1 LSPDNLL
8 SFRRQQFAD
17 LRAHLDFGDRPEAPL
32 RALPRDHGCDDHFQ
46 HQKIAQ
52 IPRTSGFA
60 TEKLFKERNTSMT
73 QKLKKSGWWSVVLG
87 PVLATMVLAIGMA
100 AQDQYQ
106 QQDDPPSRV
115 ARIGYMEGSV
125 SFQPAG
131 ETEWVQAVANRPMTT
146 GDKIWAD
153 KDSRAELQLGS
164 AVIRLSANT
173 GFSFLNLDDHTAQ
186 IQLTSGTIN
195 IRVRRLDQNDI
206 FEIDTPNLAFSV
218 TQPGSYRVE
227 ASEDGTYS
235 VVSPREGGG
244 QATGNGQTY
253 TLHAGQRGTFSG
265 TDSLNA
271 DVIEISGADQFD
283 NWAYN
288 RDHRYDNSR
297 SARYLSHDVVG
308 YEDLD
313 DNGDWRDDSNYGH
326 VWYPNRVEAGWAP
339 YHQGHWEW
347 IAPWG
352 YTWVDDSSWGYA
364 PFHYG
369 RWVTVGGRWGWVAG
383 PVEVQAVYAP
393 ALVVFIGGGGGR
405 GVGIGVGFGGDVGW
419 FPLGPREVYVP
430 SYHVSR
436 EYVNRVNISNT
447 TVNTTTV
454 TNIYNTTII
463 NNNTNNTT
471 ITNVT
476 YANRNVQGA
485 VTVVPQRAFAS
496 AQPVARAA
504 VVVNAQ
510 QIAAAPVSARVAV
523 APTRESVLGAKAAT
537 ANHVTAPPPAVMNRP
552 VIAKTTPPPPPVPFA
567 KQQQALAEHPGQP
580 LAKHEVQTLRPAATA
595 AAAQPMVKVAP
606 PGKPATP
613 TMGRPAS
620 QPGNQPGSQPNAGRP
635 GQPASNPPANQPSN
649 RPGNQPAPNE
659 RPGQPGNQPN
669 AGRPGQPASNPPA
682 NQPSNRPGNQP
693 APTPSQPNNRP
704 DTNRPPTAQPNN
716 RPETNQPNNRPEA
729 NRPPAA
735 QPNNRPVPQP
745 NQPAPSQPNN
755 RPEANRPPAAQP
767 NNRPEPNQ
775 PNNRPETNRPPA
787 TPPNNRPTPQNS
799 QPEPP
804 RPQTNRPEPT
814 PRNTP
819 PPAAQPN
826 NRPEP
831 NRNQPAPAPRPQPPA
846 PPERQQQQQQQ
857 RTPPPAASR
866 PTPPPPPAATK
877 PAPQRPLT
885 PEEKKQEE
893 ERKKREQQK
902 PPGE

>member
-1 LSPDNLL
+1 
-8 SFRRQQFAD
+8 
-17 LRAHLDFGDRPEAPL
+17 
-32 RALPRDHGCDDHFQ
+32 
-46 HQKIAQ
+46 
-52 IPRTSGFA
+52 
-60 TEKLFKERNTSMT
+60 MT

-87 PVLATMVLAIGMA
+87 LVLATMVLPIRVA

-131 ETEWVQAVANRPMTT
+131 ETEWVQAVPNRPMTT

-206 FEIDTPNLAFSV
+206 FEIDTPNLAFSI
-218 TQPGSYRVE
+218 TQPGNYRLE

-297 SARYLSHDVVG
+297 SAQYLSHDVVG

-313 DNGDWRDDSNYGH
+313 DNGDWRDDSHYGH
-326 VWYPNRVEAGWAP
+326 VWYPSHVEAGWAP
-339 YHQGHWEW
+339 YHQGHWDW

-383 PVEVQAVYAP
+383 PVEVRAVYAP
-393 ALVVFIGGGGGR
+393 ALVVFIGGGGG
-405 GVGIGVGFGGDVGW
+405 GGGIGIGFGGNVGW
-419 FPLGPREVYVP
+419 FPLGPREVFVP

-454 TNIYNTTII
+454 TNVYNTTII
-463 NNNTNNTT
+463 NNNTSNTT

-504 VVVNAQ
+504 VVVDAR

-567 KQQQALAEHPGQP
+567 KQQQALAAHPGQP
-580 LAKHEVQTLRPAATA
+580 LAKHEVQTLRPAAAA

-613 TMGRPAS
+613 TMGRPAN
-620 QPGNQPGSQPNAGRP
+620 QPGN
-635 GQPASNPPANQPSN
+635 
-649 RPGNQPAPNE
+649 
-659 RPGQPGNQPN
+659 QPGNQPN
-669 AGRPGQPASNPPA
+669 AGRPGQPASNQPA
-682 NQPSNRPGNQP
+682 NQPANRPGNQP
-693 APTPSQPNNRP
+693 APTERPGAAVPAQP
-704 DTNRPPTAQPNN
+704 NRPPSAQPNQPAPAQPNN
-716 RPETNQPNNRPEA
+716 RPEM

-735 QPNNRPVPQP
+735 QPNNRPAPQP
-745 NQPAPSQPNN
+745 NQPAPAQPNNRPDVNRPPAAQPNNRPALQPNQPAPAQPNNRPDMNRPPAPQPNNRPPAQPNQPAPAQPNN
-755 RPEANRPPAAQP
+755 RPETNRPPAAQP
-767 NNRPEPNQ
+767 NNRPEMNQ
-775 PNNRPETNRPPA
+775 PNNRPEANRPPA
-787 TPPNNRPTPQNS
+787 TPPNNRPTPQNN

-804 RPQTNRPEPT
+804 RPQANRPEPP

-846 PPERQQQQQQQ
+846 PPERQQQ

-866 PTPPPPPAATK
+866 PEPPPPAATK
-877 PAPQRPLT
+877 PAPQRLQT
-885 PEEKKQEE
+885 PAEKKQEE